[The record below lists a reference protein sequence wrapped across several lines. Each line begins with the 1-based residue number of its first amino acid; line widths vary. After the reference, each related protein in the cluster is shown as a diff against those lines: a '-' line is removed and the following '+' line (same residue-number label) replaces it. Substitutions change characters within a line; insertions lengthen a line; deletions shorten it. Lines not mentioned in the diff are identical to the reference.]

1 MYREIALLANQ
12 IHFCH
17 DARPDQLLERWLVE
31 KADQVVLVWGFER
44 GIRSMQ
50 PVDQCLNGSPRVED
64 RGPRIAVGVMLG
76 SLRFF
81 RNDRPGSTRRR
92 SCPSGSLS

>member
-1 MYREIALLANQ
+1 MDREIALLANQ

-31 KADQVVLVWGFER
+31 KADQIIFVGGFER
-44 GIRSMQ
+44 GIRSIE

>member
-31 KADQVVLVWGFER
+31 KADQIIFVGGFER